1 MREWC
6 LRFGTVPS
14 DAQSRIETALHDY
27 ARHICDI
34 GTRAGLHRVGIAPA
48 RRFDR
53 ARRAI
58 DDRNAR
64 GLSDTMQFTFRNP
77 ARSTDPST
85 VVRGARSIIVGA
97 VAYHEPAPEQMV
109 DPQTPMARVAR
120 YAWRDN
126 YSALRTA
133 LGAVAEEL
141 RSVGHRA
148 VVVADENA
156 LVDREAA
163 YLAGLGWYGKNA
175 NLLLVDAGSWFVLGG
190 VVTDAVLPTS
200 TPAADGCGTCRRCLD
215 GCPTGAIIEPG
226 VIDAAR
232 CLAWVIQKPGIIDRG
247 LREAID
253 DRIYGCD
260 DCQEVCPPST
270 RSVRV
275 SVARRG
281 EDSQITAT
289 IEPIKILAMTDRE
302 IMSQFGRWYIHDREA
317 RWVRRNAL
325 IVLGNRARRDDA
337 AAREGIARSLGDA
350 DPFVRAHA
358 VWAAARV
365 GHVDLVPASDPSEV
379 VREELRDLPA
389 ARG

>member
-1 MREWC
+1 
-6 LRFGTVPS
+6 VAS
-14 DAQSRIETALHDY
+14 DAQSRSRTALQDY
-27 ARHICDI
+27 ARHVCEV
-34 GTRAGLHRVGIAPA
+34 GTKAGLDRVGIAPA

-77 ARSTDPST
+77 ARSTNPSMI
-85 VVRGARSIIVGA
+85 VRGARSIIVGA
-97 VAYHEPAPEQMV
+97 VAYHEPVADPSV
-109 DPQTPMARVAR
+109 DSRTPMARVAR

-126 YSALRTA
+126 YSALRGA
-133 LGAVAEEL
+133 LAAVSEEL
-141 RSVGHRA
+141 RTVGHRA

-200 TPAADGCGTCRRCLD
+200 TPVADGCGTCRRCLE

-232 CLAWVIQKPGIIDRG
+232 CLAWVIQKPGIVDRA
-247 LREAID
+247 LREVID

-275 SVARRG
+275 SMSRLGDESRMTSTVDPVA
-281 EDSQITAT
+281 
-289 IEPIKILAMTDRE
+289 ILAMGDGE
-302 IMSQFGRWYIHDREA
+302 IMSRFGRWYIHDREA

-325 IVLGNRARRDDA
+325 IVLGNRARPDDA
-337 AAREGIARSLGDA
+337 AARDAIARGLVDDDA
-350 DPFVRAHA
+350 FVRAHA

-365 GHVDLVPASDPSEV
+365 GHLDIVPDDDPSEV
-379 VREELRDLPA
+379 VREELRNLPTP
-389 ARG
+389 RG

>member
-281 EDSQITAT
+281 EESQITAT
-289 IEPIKILAMTDRE
+289 IDPIKILAMTDRE

-337 AAREGIARSLGDA
+337 AARDVIARSLGDA

>member
-48 RRFDR
+48 QRFDR

-281 EDSQITAT
+281 EESQITAT
-289 IEPIKILAMTDRE
+289 IDPIKILAMTDRE

-337 AAREGIARSLGDA
+337 AARDVIARSLGDA

-365 GHVDLVPASDPSEV
+365 GHVDLVPANDPSEV

>member
-1 MREWC
+1 M
-6 LRFGTVPS
+6 PS
-14 DAQSRIETALHDY
+14 DAQSRTETALHDY
-27 ARHICDI
+27 VRHVCDV
-34 GTRAGLHRVGIAPA
+34 GVRAGLHRVGVAPA
-48 RRFDR
+48 HRFDR
-53 ARRAI
+53 ARQAI

-77 ARSTDPST
+77 ARSTDPSA

-97 VAYHEPAPEQMV
+97 VGYHEPEPEPDRV
-109 DPQTPMARVAR
+109 GDSRSPIARVAR

-126 YSALRTA
+126 YAALRSAL
-133 LGAVAEEL
+133 GVVAHEL
-141 RSVGHRA
+141 KSVGHRA

-175 NLLLVDAGSWFVLGG
+175 NLLLVEAGSWFVLGG

-247 LREAID
+247 LREAIG

-275 SVARRG
+275 SLSRRG
-281 EDSQITAT
+281 DESHLVATADHA
-289 IEPIKILAMTDRE
+289 AMTTADPVAILSMTDGE
-302 IMSQFGRWYIHDREA
+302 IMSRFGRWYIHDREA

-325 IVLGNRARRDDA
+325 IVLGNRARPDDA
-337 AAREGIARSLGDA
+337 AAQNAIVQGLADD

-365 GHVDLVPASDPSEV
+365 GHVDLLPDDDPSET
-379 VREELRDLPA
+379 VREELRHLPA
-389 ARG
+389 PRG